1 MWVEP
6 DVRDEIISFVRF
18 VVSMSALST
27 RKLLQLVGIP
37 SSRFYDWIKR
47 QGCVNRHNG
56 KIPRGHWILDEE
68 RNAIITY
75 CRDKVLL
82 GYRRLTYMMIDEDI
96 AYVCPATTYRVLRK
110 AGLLN
115 RWAMPGPSRKGTGF
129 IQPETI
135 HQHWHTDISY
145 VNILGTF
152 YFLIS
157 VLDGHSRYI
166 LHHELRARMQE
177 YDVELVIRR
186 AKEKYPEASAT
197 LISDHGPQYISKDFK
212 TYIRE
217 SGLQHVLISA
227 GYPQSNGK
235 MERFYRTLKSEK
247 IRQSSFVDI
256 SDARAQ
262 IQEYVTYYNEKRLH
276 SGIYY
281 LTPKEVLEG
290 KMKQRLAE
298 RQVKLDNA
306 RRTRREVARRAASQT
321 TLNQI
326 PCLSI
331 SR

>member
-1 MWVEP
+1 
-6 DVRDEIISFVRF
+6 
-18 VVSMSALST
+18 
-27 RKLLQLVGIP
+27 
-37 SSRFYDWIKR
+37 
-47 QGCVNRHNG
+47 
-56 KIPRGHWILDEE
+56 
-68 RNAIITY
+68 
-75 CRDKVLL
+75 
-82 GYRRLTYMMIDEDI
+82 
-96 AYVCPATTYRVLRK
+96 
-110 AGLLN
+110 
-115 RWAMPGPSRKGTGF
+115 
-129 IQPETI
+129 
-135 HQHWHTDISY
+135 
-145 VNILGTF
+145 
-152 YFLIS
+152 
-157 VLDGHSRYI
+157 
-166 LHHELRARMQE
+166 LRARMQE

-262 IQEYVTYYNEKRLH
+262 IQEYVTYYNEERLH

-298 RQVKLDNA
+298 RQAKLDNA
-306 RRTRREVARRAASQT
+306 RRIRREVARRATAQT

>member
-6 DVRDEIISFVRF
+6 DVRDEIIGFTRF
-18 VVSMSALST
+18 VVSMSALSV
-27 RKLLQLVGIP
+27 RKLIGLLGIQP
-37 SSRFYDWIKR
+37 SRFYDWIR
-47 QGCVNRHNG
+47 REGIVNRHNG
-56 KIPRGHWILDEE
+56 RIPREHWIVDEE
-68 RNAIITY
+68 RNAIIDY

-96 AYVCPATTYRVLRK
+96 AYVCPATTYRVLRQ

-115 RWAMPGPSRKGTGF
+115 RWALPGPSEKGTGF
-129 IQPETI
+129 RQPEAI
-135 HQHWHTDISY
+135 HHHWHTDISY

-157 VLDGHSRYI
+157 VLDGFSRYI
-166 LHHELRARMQE
+166 LHHEVRAHMKE
-177 YDVELVIRR
+177 YDVELVVRR
-186 AKEKYPEASAT
+186 AKEKYPKASGV
-197 LISDHGPQYISKDFK
+197 LISDHGPQYVSKDFK
-212 TYIRE
+212 KYIRD
-217 SGLQHVLISA
+217 SVLQHVLISV

-262 IQEYVTYYNEKRLH
+262 IDEYVKYYNEERLH

-281 LTPKEVLEG
+281 LTPKEVMEG
-290 KMKQRLAE
+290 KMKKRLAE
-298 RQVKLDNA
+298 RQQMLDSA
-306 RRTRREVARRAASQT
+306 RRKRREVARRAASQT
-321 TLNQI
+321 TLNQAL
-326 PCLSI
+326 CLSI